1 MNDITKLLD
10 EPNVSIAVIG
20 ATDNSSKYGHVIYR
34 DLKQKGF
41 TVYPVN
47 PQRSSVDGDP
57 AFPNVGDIPGKPTM
71 TNFVVPPS
79 TTLKILQ
86 QCLDL
91 ALMNVWVQP
100 GAESP
105 EVIAFLQQNSF
116 NYIANACIMVE
127 TRLKA

>member
-10 EPNVSIAVIG
+10 EPDVSIAVIG

-34 DLKQKGF
+34 DLKRKGF

-47 PQRSSVDGDP
+47 PQRTSVDGDP
-57 AFPNVGDIPGKPTM
+57 AFPNVGDIPGKPTIV
-71 TNFVVPPS
+71 NFVVPPS
-79 TTLKILQ
+79 TTLNVLQ
-86 QCLDL
+86 HCLDL
-91 ALMNVWVQP
+91 DLMNVWVQP

-116 NYIANACIMVE
+116 NYIADACIMVA

>member
-1 MNDITKLLD
+1 MSDITKLLD
-10 EPNVSIAVIG
+10 EPGVSIAVVG

-47 PQRSSVDGDP
+47 PQRTSVDGDP
-57 AFPNVGDIPGKPTM
+57 SFSNVGDVPGKPTLV
-71 TNFVVPPS
+71 NFVVPPS
-79 TTLKILQ
+79 TTLSVLQ

-91 ALMNVWVQP
+91 DLMNVWVQP

-116 NYIANACIMVE
+116 NYIADACIMVA

>member
-10 EPNVSIAVIG
+10 EPDVSIAVIG

-34 DLKQKGF
+34 DLKRKGF

-47 PQRSSVDGDP
+47 PQRTSVDGDP
-57 AFPNVGDIPGKPTM
+57 AFPNVGDIPGKPTIV
-71 TNFVVPPS
+71 NFVVPPS

-91 ALMNVWVQP
+91 DLMNVWVQP

-105 EVIAFLQQNSF
+105 EVVAFLQQNSF
-116 NYIANACIMVE
+116 NYIANACIMVA

>member
-1 MNDITKLLD
+1 MNDITKLID
-10 EPNVSIAVIG
+10 EPDVSIAVVG

-47 PQRSSVDGDP
+47 PQRTSVDGDP
-57 AFPNVGDIPGKPTM
+57 AFPNVGDIPSKPTIV
-71 TNFVVPPS
+71 NFVVPPS

-91 ALMNVWVQP
+91 DLMNVWVQP

-116 NYIANACIMVE
+116 NYIANACIMVA

>member
-1 MNDITKLLD
+1 MQDITKLLD
-10 EPNVSIAVIG
+10 EPDLSIAVVG

-34 DLKQKGF
+34 DLKHKGF

-47 PQRSSVDGDP
+47 PQRTSVDGDP
-57 AFPNVGDIPGKPTM
+57 AFPNVGDIPGKPTIV
-71 TNFVVPPS
+71 NFVVPPS
-79 TTLKILQ
+79 TTLIVLQ

-91 ALMNVWVQP
+91 DLMNAWVQP

-116 NYIANACIMVE
+116 NYMANACIMVA

>member
-47 PQRSSVDGDP
+47 PQRTSVDGDP
-57 AFPNVGDIPGKPTM
+57 AFLNVGDIPGKPTI
-71 TNFVVPPS
+71 TNFFVPPS

-86 QCLDL
+86 QCLNLD
-91 ALMNVWVQP
+91 LMNVWIQP

-105 EVIAFLQQNSF
+105 EVIAFLQQNRF

>member
-34 DLKQKGF
+34 DLKRKGF

-47 PQRSSVDGDP
+47 PQRTSVDGDP
-57 AFPNVGDIPGKPTM
+57 AFPNVGDLPGKPTI
-71 TNFVVPPS
+71 TNFVVPPA
-79 TTLKILQ
+79 TTRKVLQ
-86 QCLDL
+86 HCLDL
-91 ALMNVWVQP
+91 DLMNVWVQP

-105 EVIAFLQQNSF
+105 EVVAFLQQNSF
-116 NYIANACIMVE
+116 NYIADACIMVA

>member
-1 MNDITKLLD
+1 MQDITKLLD
-10 EPNVSIAVIG
+10 EPDVSIAVVG

-47 PQRSSVDGDP
+47 PQRTSVDGDP
-57 AFPNVGDIPGKPTM
+57 AFPNVGDIPVKPTII
-71 TNFVVPPS
+71 NFVVPPS
-79 TTLKILQ
+79 TTLKVLQ

-91 ALMNVWVQP
+91 DLMNVWVQP

-105 EVIAFLQQNSF
+105 EVIAFLQQHSF
-116 NYIANACIMVE
+116 NYIADACIMVA

>member
-1 MNDITKLLD
+1 MKDITKLLD
-10 EPNVSIAVIG
+10 GPDVSIAVVG

-47 PQRSSVDGDP
+47 PQRTSVDGDP
-57 AFPNVGDIPGKPTM
+57 AFPNVGDIPGKPTLV
-71 TNFVVPPS
+71 NFVVPPS
-79 TTLKILQ
+79 TTLKVLQ

-91 ALMNVWVQP
+91 DLMNAWVQP

-105 EVIAFLQQNSF
+105 EVVAFLQQNSF
-116 NYIANACIMVE
+116 NYIADACIMVA

>member
-10 EPNVSIAVIG
+10 EPDVSIAVIG

-47 PQRSSVDGDP
+47 PQRTSVDGDP

-91 ALMNVWVQP
+91 ALMNVWIQP

>member
-10 EPNVSIAVIG
+10 EPDVSIAVVG

-34 DLKQKGF
+34 DLKRKGF

-47 PQRSSVDGDP
+47 PQRASVDGDP
-57 AFPNVGDIPGKPTM
+57 AFPNVGDIPGKPTIV
-71 TNFVVPPS
+71 NFAVPPS
-79 TTLKILQ
+79 TTLNVLQ
-86 QCLDL
+86 HCLDL
-91 ALMNVWVQP
+91 DLMNVWVQP

-116 NYIANACIMVE
+116 NYIANACIMVA

>member
-1 MNDITKLLD
+1 VQDITKLLD
-10 EPNVSIAVIG
+10 GPDVSIAVVG

-47 PQRSSVDGDP
+47 PQRTSVDGDP
-57 AFPNVGDIPGKPTM
+57 AFPNVGDIPGKPTLV
-71 TNFVVPPS
+71 NFVVPPA
-79 TTLKILQ
+79 TTRNVLQ

-91 ALMNVWVQP
+91 DLMNAWVQP

-116 NYIANACIMVE
+116 NYVADACIMVA

>member
-1 MNDITKLLD
+1 MQDITKLLD
-10 EPNVSIAVIG
+10 EPDVSIAVVG

-34 DLKQKGF
+34 DLKHKGF

-47 PQRSSVDGDP
+47 PQRTSVDGDP
-57 AFPNVGDIPGKPTM
+57 AFPNVGDIPGKPTIV
-71 TNFVVPPS
+71 NFVVPPS
-79 TTLKILQ
+79 TTLKVLQ

-91 ALMNVWVQP
+91 DLMNAWVQP

-116 NYIANACIMVE
+116 NYIADACIMVA

>member
-10 EPNVSIAVIG
+10 EPDVSIAVIG

-34 DLKQKGF
+34 DLKRKGF

-47 PQRSSVDGDP
+47 PQRTSVDGDP
-57 AFPNVGDIPGKPTM
+57 AFPNVGDIPGKPTIV
-71 TNFVVPPS
+71 NFVVPPS

-91 ALMNVWVQP
+91 DLMNVWVQP

-116 NYIANACIMVE
+116 NYIADACIMVA